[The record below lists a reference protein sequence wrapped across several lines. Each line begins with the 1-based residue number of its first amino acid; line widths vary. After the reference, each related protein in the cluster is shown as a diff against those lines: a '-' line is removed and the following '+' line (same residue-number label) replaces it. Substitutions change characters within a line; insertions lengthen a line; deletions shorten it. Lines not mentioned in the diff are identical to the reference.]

1 MSGGVKSVWG
11 GGIVG
16 DLSIFPSICSPYFSK
31 KKRIEEKPLNL
42 SQRNIYRL
50 QRSSQKSLTIFGK
63 TFKGVFSRIVNDFFM
78 CLLCEVVECH
88 AKRYLLPLI
97 VIEAGTQNWRI
108 IFLSHI
114 QFFNSKYRW

>member
-11 GGIVG
+11 GGIEG
-16 DLSIFPSICSPYFSK
+16 DPSIFPSICSPYFSK

-97 VIEAGTQNWRI
+97 VIEAGTQKWRI

-114 QFFNSKYRW
+114 KFFNCKYRW

>member
-16 DLSIFPSICSPYFSK
+16 DPSIFPSICSPYFSK

-63 TFKGVFSRIVNDFFM
+63 TFTDVFSRIVNDFFM

-114 QFFNSKYRW
+114 QFFNSKYTW